1 MRRQADSAAGVGEGG
16 GGVEKKNNYYACQSE
31 AFGLAAVPCAGTEGG
46 ALILR

>member
-1 MRRQADSAAGVGEGG
+1 VRRQVDRATGVGEGG

-31 AFGLAAVPCAGTEGG
+31 AFGLAAVPCPRTEDD